1 MKEFSHP
8 DSADKPDADLNQ
20 ASFELPIREPQPER
34 RTMRK
39 RLLFVD
45 DERMVLDGLRRAL
58 WSMRN
63 EWEMVFVCNGAAALE
78 ALDREPFDAIIS
90 DMRMPSM
97 DGVQLLEQVKERH
110 GELVRIVLSGQ
121 SSKEV
126 VLRSVVPAH
135 QFLSKP
141 CNLQELKDRLNQAFA
156 SRDLLRNQPLASIV
170 ARVRSIPSL
179 PALYNDLTAALRSEN
194 TSLGQIEQII
204 SKDVGMAAKILQ
216 LANSA
221 FMAAHGRVSSLHE
234 ALSLIGAETVRSL
247 TLSIHVFSQFN
258 RNPVTAAFFPAMWD
272 HSVSVASLAHR
283 IALSETRNKAIA
295 EDSFTTGLIH
305 DAGKIVLLA
314 ELPNDYRRVI
324 QNLDG
329 TSLRFCEA
337 EMKYLGCTHEQIG
350 AYLMSVWGLPAA
362 IIQAVELHHH
372 PSAIGEAK
380 FSPLTAVHCADV
392 IASAV
397 DQALVNR
404 DVELDELHA
413 AKVGV
418 LGKQAQWSDFHKEY
432 LRARVENGLVAE
444 RSLVSA

>member
-1 MKEFSHP
+1 
-8 DSADKPDADLNQ
+8 
-20 ASFELPIREPQPER
+20 
-34 RTMRK
+34 MRK

-45 DERMVLDGLRRAL
+45 DEPMVLEGLRRAL

-63 EWEMVFVCNGAAALE
+63 EWEMTFVANGAAALE
-78 ALDREPFDAIIS
+78 ALDRDPFDAIIS
-90 DMRMPSM
+90 DMRMPAM

-121 SSKEV
+121 SSKEA
-126 VLRSVVPAH
+126 VLRSVAPAH

-141 CNLQELKDRLNQAFA
+141 CNLQELKDRLNQAFT

-170 ARVRSIPSL
+170 ARMRSIPSL
-179 PALYNDLTAALRSEN
+179 PTLYNDLTDALRSEN
-194 TSLGQIEQII
+194 VSLGQIERII
-204 SKDVGMAAKILQ
+204 SRDVGMAAKILQ

-221 FMAAHGRVSSLHE
+221 FIAAHGRVSSLHE

-258 RNPVTAAFFPAMWD
+258 RNSVTGAYFPALWD
-272 HSVSVASLAHR
+272 HSVAVASLAHR
-283 IALSETRNKAIA
+283 IALAETKSKTIA
-295 EDSFTTGLIH
+295 EESFTTGLIH
-305 DAGKIVLLA
+305 DVGKIVLLA

-329 TSLRFCEA
+329 TAQVFYCA
-337 EMKYLGCTHEQIG
+337 EMKYLGSTHEQIG

-362 IIQAVELHHH
+362 MVRAVEFHHH
-372 PSAIGEAK
+372 PSAIGGAE

-397 DQALVNR
+397 DPDLVSH
-404 DVELDELHA
+404 DVELDSEHA
-413 AKVGV
+413 TQVGV
-418 LGKQAQWSDFHKEY
+418 IGKQEQWSGFHEEY
-432 LRARVENGLVAE
+432 LRARAENGLAE
-444 RSLVSA
+444 EVVSADV